1 MSRLSSN
8 RANAPDLNKKKKPL
22 GPRPKSRAWRKGE
35 APIVVQP
42 CRTALNEAVSDQN
55 FGKAD
60 RICQKKRRKV
70 YSKLSKPALLHYLRT
85 V

>member
-22 GPRPKSRAWRKGE
+22 GPRAKSRAWRKGE
-35 APIVVQP
+35 APIVVQA
-42 CRTALNEAVSDQN
+42 CRT
-55 FGKAD
+55 
-60 RICQKKRRKV
+60 CQKKRRKV
-70 YSKLSKPALLHYLRT
+70 YAGLSKPALFHYLRT